1 VDATGAIN
9 NLFAFALGDKP
20 LNGSIDLKAG
30 ELNLREWINAT
41 ADPSAQTIEP
51 FEVPDNLDLAINARA
66 DKLHYDNLDLQNV
79 YGGVLIS
86 DQTVRFQDVK
96 ASGLDGDISLGGT
109 YSTSEHGANPEIT
122 LVYDVKGLDIQ
133 KTFFAF
139 TAIRKIMPVAKFM
152 SGNIDAHLGLHG
164 RLQDDMMPDPQT
176 LQGEGTV
183 WVSAGTLKDFGP
195 LDKLSG
201 SLDIN
206 GLKDLSLKDVK
217 ADFSFRSGKV
227 TVAPFTVNTNST
239 EMEIAGTHGFD
250 QSLDYDISLKV
261 PRSQL
266 GSKGS
271 LFVKNVVTQA
281 ADKGIPVRLGEAV
294 SMNVRMSGTLN
305 SPEVKT
311 DMDAVVDN
319 AASDLKKEIN
329 EFVNAKLDSAKQQ
342 LHNPSA
348 ASKKQIFVQTANKTK
363 PVAKAKKNAKTVKKK
378 TVHPKGKKKPVHQKS
393 KKKKKSSGNY
403 TSIPAA
409 IPSLQ
414 DQG

>member
-1 VDATGAIN
+1 
-9 NLFAFALGDKP
+9 
-20 LNGSIDLKAG
+20 
-30 ELNLREWINAT
+30 
-41 ADPSAQTIEP
+41 
-51 FEVPDNLDLAINARA
+51 
-66 DKLHYDNLDLQNV
+66 
-79 YGGVLIS
+79 
-86 DQTVRFQDVK
+86 
-96 ASGLDGDISLGGT
+96 
-109 YSTSEHGANPEIT
+109 
-122 LVYDVKGLDIQ
+122 
-133 KTFFAF
+133 
-139 TAIRKIMPVAKFM
+139 
-152 SGNIDAHLGLHG
+152 
-164 RLQDDMMPDPQT
+164 MMPDPQT

-294 SMNVRMSGTLN
+294 SMNVRMGGTLN

-329 EFVNAKLDSAKQQ
+329 EFVNARLDSAKQQ

-393 KKKKKSSGNY
+393 KRKKKSSGSY
-403 TSIPAA
+403 TSIPAV